1 MGNREEFLKNYKI
14 NSEDF
19 NKEIIELGDIEILN
33 EIKEQKEY
41 RYKFITRKGT
51 TIIAKEDVS
60 HAKVAIENLEFEGK
74 EEEGNEKIFEAIIK
88 GNVAIIDLCSE
99 NSKYLVMCYR
109 ENCLND
115 YQKNTINKLSELNY
129 QIEEEIC
136 KEENLKEKLGVSELP
151 PVVDGNVVD
160 ISAIKEE
167 EQKIC

>member
-1 MGNREEFLKNYKI
+1 
-14 NSEDF
+14 
-19 NKEIIELGDIEILN
+19 
-33 EIKEQKEY
+33 
-41 RYKFITRKGT
+41 
-51 TIIAKEDVS
+51 
-60 HAKVAIENLEFEGK
+60 
-74 EEEGNEKIFEAIIK
+74 
-88 GNVAIIDLCSE
+88 
-99 NSKYLVMCYR
+99 MCYR

-151 PVVDGNVVD
+151 PIVDGNVVD